1 MQIIRI
7 IIRCYIL
14 KKISNYCKRKQFIVI
29 LFILFG
35 LSLNIILGNLNKTNL
50 VDFKSNSNYNSE
62 INKLHDQGLSSEN
75 HFSGIGAPW
84 NVTHYANRTDYD
96 LSVNFANGTYDVVEI
111 PLGID
116 WVGYKL
122 NASIENLYDTRNWNN
137 GTFNFGNDDGT
148 YAAGEDDTSDII
160 NPYQNWT
167 FNLVD
172 GATPND
178 MSGNYLDSGY
188 GPSDGHNC
196 LELRMDGNPDVML
209 GYRNY
214 NENDR
219 SWWNSTFV
227 IPRGSVISSS
237 LEFDVNPN
245 YLANF
250 NSWDFGIFI
259 NGQQVYSIGT
269 YSLKQ
274 LGEGSWHSFKIPS
287 SVWINQSNVFTSPVN
302 DTSISIEFSLEYVA
316 TSASYSNG
324 FTHIE
329 YQQIFVDNVKLVSK
343 AEAKPSQLQLKI
355 NNTNVND
362 VDWGKGYLELN
373 GNWQSSNVYANFSS
387 DDIWDLS
394 NFDIELKTDLN
405 LYAFKDIPETSYET
419 NALSEGTKF
428 SVQNNSLVNWESYA
442 YFAVPTGYEETI
454 MRLEFPTDIDINWVS
469 EPQIPS
475 VNRINQCDNSTSGL
489 LIIPVNSISTTP
501 DGFWKFEAES
511 PNYCEELHIYKN
523 TTSIPTG
530 NDWVQEKEFLSGD
543 YINITAKITNSLLI
557 SGYIQQTKANLQIR
571 FPNGSIWTDVN
582 QLESPDSNGI
592 VDFNYI
598 QIPSTP
604 PNYEVGEYEVIIT
617 WNNSYSIFGL
627 NETGIITKTFTV
639 KHFSTL
645 TPDQS
650 YYSNIFEGD
659 TINLIVSFNDKE
671 NGDAIRGAL
680 IYTDNFLGGREY
692 FNEISPGF
700 YVLLDFNTSGGVAG
714 DNLLTIYAN
723 SSLYQNNST
732 IITIN
737 LVLKTSLTAQEF
749 PYLQV
754 PWNENF
760 TIHLN
765 YTETTTG
772 NGIITSPTSNWL
784 GESSTIMMSPGIYNM
799 EFNSSLYEVNK
810 MHSLIINVNEPNY
823 ESQNILIK
831 IEIIERE
838 TYIDKVFLNGI
849 EKVTDKS
856 ITLTSGELLNI
867 SFSYKDQISGDFLS
881 GATARVVGGGLS
893 KIINESFIYSQYE
906 IVFNTSLLHVGAT
919 FLTVSAQ
926 LQNYSSSATVLTLYL
941 DVRGTSLVVL
951 LNGAIYPNNYI
962 TVEVS
967 QTINITVIYTDFIT
981 GAHLSNATIELLGHG
996 YFDENTSLEQYNF
1009 TIDAGI
1015 LGQGID
1021 ILNIIATKSDYQSQP
1036 AQITVEITERM
1047 ADLQLFFNS
1056 NNKTGDPFLELPIG
1070 SSLNITVKY
1079 SDLLGNFIDN
1089 ADVKLLGEG
1098 LSDSLNQSISLE
1110 QYTTLLDTR
1119 QLDIGVRLLT
1129 VVAQRNNYQLKI
1141 INIRLNIRRIRT
1153 NITTLSGTNVININ
1167 AGQSVDLKIKLN
1179 NLDFGGLILNA
1190 TVSYRWQNGQ
1200 GVLTDN
1206 NDDGI
1211 YESKISNIPVGS
1223 FTITITAFAGDDYD
1237 FERYEI
1243 IVTVIA
1249 QSTRDNLF
1257 LILFI
1262 ISVIGGTILGSYF
1275 YAYQKYLK
1283 YPKPVRKV
1291 RKYKRTLKRK
1301 STPSVHIKSREKA
1314 FSTLYKE
1321 ELGGVQ
1327 KLKAKP
1333 VEPPLPSKKLE
1344 SQLAEPK
1351 IVPDQLTEKTIKKKE
1366 ELDELIK
1373 D

>member
-7 IIRCYIL
+7 IIIRCYIL
-14 KKISNYCKRKQFIVI
+14 RKISNYCKRKQFIII

-35 LSLNIILGNLNKTNL
+35 LSLNIILSNPNKTNL
-50 VDFKSNSNYNSE
+50 VDFKSNNNYKSE
-62 INKLHDQGLSSEN
+62 INKLNDQGLSSEN
-75 HFSGIGAPW
+75 HLSGIGTSW

-96 LSVNFANGTYDVVEI
+96 LPVNFANGTYDTAEI

-116 WVGYKL
+116 WTGYKL
-122 NASIENLYDTRNWNN
+122 DTSIKNLYDSRNWNN
-137 GTFNFGNDDGT
+137 GTFDFGPDDNT
-148 YAAGEDDTSDII
+148 YAAGENDTLDIE

-167 FNLVD
+167 FIDSGTN
-172 GATPND
+172 T
-178 MSGNYLDSGY
+178 MSGNYMDSSSVAGRE
-188 GPSDGHNC
+188 S
-196 LELRMDGNPDVML
+196 LELRMDGQGSPNSYTYHYGDIC
-209 GYRNY
+209 
-214 NENDR
+214 
-219 SWWNSTFV
+219 SWQSTIN
-227 IPRGSVISSS
+227 IPRGRVLDSELYFEVRPYH
-237 LEFDVNPN
+237 LME
-245 YLANF
+245 F
-250 NSWDFGIFI
+250 NSHLLSFSI
-259 NGQQVYSIGT
+259 NGIDIYSIG
-269 YSLKQ
+269 SLT
-274 LGEGSWHSFKIPS
+274 LYRFGTGWHSFSIPQGVWTNSSNIYSNPLNSS
-287 SVWINQSNVFTSPVN
+287 SVQ
-302 DTSISIEFSLEYVA
+302 IEFSWEYTPITA
-316 TSASYSNG
+316 TYNG
-324 FTHIE
+324 FTYGN
-329 YQQIFVDNVKLVSK
+329 YQQIFIDNIQLILKTEV
-343 AEAKPSQLQLKI
+343 KPSQIQLKL
-355 NNTNVND
+355 NDSSVTD
-362 VDWGKGYLELN
+362 VDWGKGSLELN
-373 GNWQSSNVYANFSS
+373 GNWQSSKVYANFSC
-387 DDIWDLS
+387 DDTWDLS
-394 NFDIELKTDLN
+394 SYEIDLDTDLN
-405 LYAFKDIPETSYET
+405 LYAFKDSPETSYET
-419 NALSEGTKF
+419 NIISEGTKF
-428 SVQNNSLVNWESYA
+428 SVENNSLVNWESYA
-442 YFAVPTGYEETI
+442 YFAVPTGYEEAT
-454 MRLEFPTDIDINWVS
+454 MRLEFPTDIDLYWVS
-469 EPQIPS
+469 EPQQPS
-475 VNRINQCDNSTSGL
+475 VNRLTQCDNSTAGL
-489 LIIPVNSISTTP
+489 LLIPVNSISTTP
-501 DGFWKFEAES
+501 DGFWKFNAES
-511 PNYCEELHIYKN
+511 PNYCEELQIFKN

-530 NDWVQEKEFLSGD
+530 NDWVQESEFFSGD
-543 YINITAKITNSLLI
+543 YINITAKITDSLLV
-557 SGYIQQTKANLQIR
+557 SGYIQQTEAKLQVR
-571 FPNGSIWTDVN
+571 FPNGSIWAAVN
-582 QLESPDSNGI
+582 QLQSPDSNGN
-592 VDFNYI
+592 VDFNYF

-604 PNYEVGEYEVIIT
+604 PNYEVGEYEIIIT

-627 NETGIITKTFTV
+627 NETGIITQKFTV

-659 TINLIVSFNDKE
+659 TINLLVSFNDKE
-671 NGDAIRGAL
+671 NGDAIRDAI

-723 SSLYQNNST
+723 SSLYQNNSNL
-732 IITIN
+732 ITIN

-784 GESSTIMMSPGIYNM
+784 GESSTTMMSPGIYNM

-810 MHSLIINVNEPNY
+810 MHSLIISVNESNY

-838 TYIDKVFLNGI
+838 TYIDNVFLNGI
-849 EKVTDKS
+849 EKITDKS

-893 KIINESFIYSQYE
+893 KIINESYIYSQYE

-967 QTINITVIYTDFIT
+967 EKINITVIYTDFIT
-981 GAHLSNATIELLGHG
+981 GTHLSNATIELLGHG
-996 YFDENTSLEQYNF
+996 YFDENPSLEQYNF

-1047 ADLQLFFNS
+1047 ANLQLFFNG

-1079 SDLLGNFIDN
+1079 SDLLGNFINN

-1141 INIRLNIRRIRT
+1141 INIRLDIRRIIT
-1153 NITTLSGTNVININ
+1153 NITTLSGSNVININ
-1167 AGQSVDLKIKLN
+1167 EGQSVDLKIKLN

-1190 TVSYRWQNGQ
+1190 TVEYRWQNGQ

-1237 FERYEI
+1237 FQRYEI

-1249 QSTRDNLF
+1249 QPTMDNLF

-1262 ISVIGGTILGSYF
+1262 ISVIGATILGSYF
-1275 YAYQKYLK
+1275 YAYQRYLK

-1301 STPSVHIKSREKA
+1301 STPSVHITSREKA
-1314 FSTLYKE
+1314 FSMLYKE

-1333 VEPPLPSKKLE
+1333 VEPSSPLKKLE
-1344 SQLAEPK
+1344 PQLTESK

>member
-14 KKISNYCKRKQFIVI
+14 KKISNYCKRKQFIII

-35 LSLNIILGNLNKTNL
+35 LTLNIILSNLNKTNL
-50 VDFKSNSNYNSE
+50 VDFKSNSNYKSE
-62 INKLHDQGLSSEN
+62 INKLNDQGLSSEN

-84 NVTHYANRTDYD
+84 NVSHYANRTDYD
-96 LSVNFANGTYDVVEI
+96 LSVSFANGTYDIAEI

-116 WVGYKL
+116 WIGYKL
-122 NASIENLYDTRNWNN
+122 DTSVKNLYDTRNWNN
-137 GTFNFGNDDGT
+137 GTFDFGNDDGT
-148 YAAGEDDTSDII
+148 YAAGEDDTSDIV
-160 NPYQNWT
+160 NNYQNWT
-167 FNLVD
+167 FIERDIIGSN
-172 GATPND
+172 NI
-178 MSGNYLDSGY
+178 MSGNYFSNLNSR
-188 GPSDGHNC
+188 SS
-196 LELRMDGNPDVML
+196 LELRMGGVL
-209 GYRNY
+209 SGGYYYYDNG
-214 NENDR
+214 DKCM
-219 SWWNSTFV
+219 WNSSF
-227 IPRGSVISSS
+227 IIQRGGIIDST
-237 LEFDVNPN
+237 LEFDVNPY
-245 YLANF
+245 YLTDF
-250 NSWDFGIFI
+250 NSWELAFRLNDIKI
-259 NGQQVYSIGT
+259 YSIGA
-269 YSLKQ
+269 YNLK
-274 LGEGSWHSFKIPS
+274 LYGASTWRTFSIPQR
-287 SVWINQSNVFTSPVN
+287 VWVNTSNIYPNPVN
-302 DTSISIEFSLEYVA
+302 NTVMNISIALEYNSA
-316 TSASYSNG
+316 TAGYSTG
-324 FTHIE
+324 FPNIA
-329 YQQIFVDNVKLVSK
+329 YQQLFIDNVKVIPK
-343 AEAKPSQLQLKI
+343 AEVKPSQLQLKI

-394 NFDIELKTDLN
+394 NFDIELETDLN
-405 LYAFKDIPETSYET
+405 LFAFKDIPETSYET
-419 NALSEGTKF
+419 NTLSEGIKF
-428 SVQNNSLVNWESYA
+428 SVENNSLVNWESYA
-442 YFAVPTGYEETI
+442 YFAVPSGYEETT

-469 EPQIPS
+469 EPQLPS
-475 VNRINQCDNSTSGL
+475 VNRLNQCDNSTAGL

-511 PNYCEELHIYKN
+511 PNYCEELHIFKN

-530 NDWVQEKEFLSGD
+530 NDWVQETEFLSGD
-543 YINITAKITNSLLI
+543 FINITAQITNSLLI
-557 SGYIQQTKANLQIR
+557 SGYIQQTKAQLQIR
-571 FPNGSIWTDVN
+571 FPNGTIWTDVN
-582 QLESPDSNGI
+582 QIQSPDSNGL
-592 VDFNYI
+592 VDFNYF

-604 PNYEVGEYEVIIT
+604 PNYEVGEYEAIIT

-680 IYTDNFLGGREY
+680 IYIDNFLGGREY

-732 IITIN
+732 LITIN

-772 NGIITSPTSNWL
+772 NGIITSPTSNWI
-784 GESSTIMMSPGIYNM
+784 GELSTTMMSPGIYNM

-810 MHSLIINVNEPNY
+810 MHSLIINVNESNY

-838 TYIDKVFLNGI
+838 TYIDNVFLNGI
-849 EKVTDKS
+849 EKVADKS

-893 KIINESFIYSQYE
+893 MIINESFIYSQYE

-919 FLTVSAQ
+919 FLTISAQ

-941 DVRGTSLVVL
+941 DVRGTSLIVL

-981 GAHLSNATIELLGHG
+981 GAYLSNATIELLGHG
-996 YFDENTSLEQYNF
+996 YFDENPSLEQYNF

-1047 ADLQLFFNS
+1047 ANLQLFFNG

-1098 LSDSLNQSISLE
+1098 LSVSLNQSISLE

-1141 INIRLNIRRIRT
+1141 INIRLDIRRIRT
-1153 NITTLSGTNVININ
+1153 NITTSEGTNVININ
-1167 AGQSVDLKIKLN
+1167 AGQPVYLKIKLN

-1190 TVSYRWQNGQ
+1190 TVSYRWQNDQ

-1206 NDDGI
+1206 NNDGI
-1211 YESKISNIPVGS
+1211 YESTISNIPVGS

-1249 QSTRDNLF
+1249 QTTRDNLF

-1262 ISVIGGTILGSYF
+1262 ISVIGATILGSYF
-1275 YAYQKYLK
+1275 YAYQKYFK

-1301 STPSVHIKSREKA
+1301 STPNVHITSREKA
-1314 FSTLYKE
+1314 FSMLYKE
-1321 ELGGVQ
+1321 ELGGIQ
-1327 KLKAKP
+1327 KLKVKP
-1333 VEPPLPSKKLE
+1333 VEPPSPLEKLG
-1344 SQLAEPK
+1344 SQLTEPK
-1351 IVPDQLTEKTIKKKE
+1351 IAPDQLTEKIIKKKE